1 MCLYTKT
8 NIPYIAKRD
17 IPCYKVL
24 KMIGPNTFVT
34 PFQKYPVNL
43 NEPLVAEFN
52 GQIEKC
58 FDSYVINGG
67 YIHACI
73 DYSNYLSD
81 DVIFKAIIPKGT
93 EYFVSSDCTTICA
106 KKLILTE
113 KIGLQGNVSF
123 TYEWMMDI
131 LEDLWKDND
140 GKHCIGDFLLSDG
153 SIVRP
158 SNKYDREDI
167 VGLVCDVD
175 EDDKV
180 TVCGVERNCCSWKNG
195 LKWCESFE
203 KNGLKWH
210 MPNKDELLKYSKN
223 LAILTIVLKSCC
235 YLLSSQLDGSGY
247 YWSSSEYS
255 SGSAC
260 GVYTNYGG
268 VYHSYKANGYYVR
281 PFALLA

>member
-1 MCLYTKT
+1 MCLYSKT

-34 PFQKYPVNL
+34 PFQGYPVDINK
-43 NEPLVAEFN
+43 PLVAEFN
-52 GQIEKC
+52 APINKC
-58 FDSYVINGG
+58 FGNYVINGG

-73 DYSNYLSD
+73 DCSCYLSD
-81 DVIFKAIIPKGT
+81 DIIFKAIIPKGT
-93 EYFVSSDCTTICA
+93 EYFVSGDCDTICA

-113 KIGLQGNVSF
+113 MIGLQGRVVF

-180 TVCGVERNCCSWKNG
+180 TVCGIEINCCSWKNG

-210 MPNKDELLKYSKN
+210 MPNKDELLIYSKN

-235 YLLSSQLDGSGY
+235 YTLSPQLGGYY
-247 YWSSSEYS
+247 YWSSSELS
-255 SGSAC
+255 SNDALS
-260 GVYTNYGG
+260 VNTND
-268 VYHSYKANGYYVR
+268 GYVTYDSKGDYFYVR